1 MKLEFIVLGEPTG
14 KGRPRFT
21 NVGGKTFARTPEKTV
36 VYENLIKL
44 SYENQ
49 CGQYRINDDD
59 NIKLSIFAYFSIPK
73 SMTKKKRKLVEE
85 GILRPTK
92 KPDWDNIGKIVSD
105 SLNQIAY
112 KDDAQVVS
120 VNFERFYG
128 EKPYIKVILENI

>member
-1 MKLEFIVLGEPTG
+1 
-14 KGRPRFT
+14 
-21 NVGGKTFARTPEKTV
+21 
-36 VYENLIKL
+36 
-44 SYENQ
+44 
-49 CGQYRINDDD
+49 
-59 NIKLSIFAYFSIPK
+59 
-73 SMTKKKRKLVEE
+73 MTKKKRKLVEE

-120 VNFERFYG
+120 VNFEKFYG